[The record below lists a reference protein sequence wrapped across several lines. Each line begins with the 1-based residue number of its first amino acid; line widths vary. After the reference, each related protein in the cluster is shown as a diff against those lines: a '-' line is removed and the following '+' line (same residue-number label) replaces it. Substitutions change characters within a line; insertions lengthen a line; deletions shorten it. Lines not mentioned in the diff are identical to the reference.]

1 MSSFRRTTRTVCRP
15 GQVRTRRAAV
25 EPLERRTLL
34 SAGDL
39 DPTFSGDGKVLA
51 EDVRVDRAATDV
63 AVLADGKV
71 LVVGYR
77 STGRVG
83 RLGSDLELTRYNADG
98 TLDKSF
104 GDGGR
109 VRTDLG
115 DLDFARVVVAG

>member
-1 MSSFRRTTRTVCRP
+1 M
-15 GQVRTRRAAV
+15 
-25 EPLERRTLL
+25 
-34 SAGDL
+34 
-39 DPTFSGDGKVLA
+39 
-51 EDVRVDRAATDV
+51 RVDRAATDV
-63 AVLADGKV
+63 AVLTDGKV

-83 RLGSDLELTRYNADG
+83 QSGSDLELTRYNADG